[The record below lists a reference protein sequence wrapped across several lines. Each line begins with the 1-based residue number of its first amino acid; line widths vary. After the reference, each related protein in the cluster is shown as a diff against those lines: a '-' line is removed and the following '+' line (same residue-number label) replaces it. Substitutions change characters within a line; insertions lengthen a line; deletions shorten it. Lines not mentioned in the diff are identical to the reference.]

1 MPLKTKASQLKA
13 VHNYYTKNVES
24 IKIRKAN
31 YYKANR
37 TKLLNEKKEYYIQ
50 KKLQPTVPIIA

>member
-13 VHNYYTKNVES
+13 VHNYYTKNAES

-31 YYKANR
+31 YYQANR
-37 TKLLNEKKEYYIQ
+37 TKLLNEKKEYYAR
-50 KKLQPTVPIIA
+50 KKLQPII

>member
-13 VHNYYTKNVES
+13 VHNYYTKNAES

-31 YYKANR
+31 YYQANR
-37 TKLLNEKKEYYIQ
+37 TKLLNQKKEYYIQ
-50 KKLQPTVPIIA
+50 KKLQSVIPVIV